1 MYKHI
6 LVPTDGSKPAA
17 RAAAEAVGL
26 AAALGARITAL
37 FVAPPPTPVVYERF
51 VPVKLTTTEEHARL
65 IEQAS
70 QRYLGAVK
78 KAADA
83 AGVSCDT
90 VQVTGDFPA
99 DSILEL
105 AAKRKCDLIF
115 MGSRGHRGLAGVLLG
130 SETQKVLAQAK
141 VPVLVHR

>member
-6 LVPTDGSKPAA
+6 LVPTDGSKAA
-17 RAAAEAVGL
+17 SRAAAAAVKL
-26 AAALGARITAL
+26 AAAFGARVTAL

-51 VPVKLTTTEEHARL
+51 VPVKLTTTETHARM
-65 IEQAS
+65 IEEAS
-70 QRYLGAVK
+70 QRYLGAVE

-83 AGVSCDT
+83 AGVNCDT

-99 DSILEL
+99 DAILEV
-105 AAKRKCDLIF
+105 AAKRKCDLIV

-130 SETQKVLAQAK
+130 SETQKVLAEAK
-141 VPVLVHR
+141 IPVLVHR

>member
-6 LVPTDGSKPAA
+6 LVPTDGSRLSA
-17 RAAAEAVGL
+17 RAAADAVKL
-26 AAALGARITAL
+26 AAALGARVTAL
-37 FVAPPPTPVVYERF
+37 FVAPPATPVVYRRF
-51 VPVKLTTTEEHARL
+51 LPVQLTTPKAHERM

-70 QRYLGAVK
+70 ARYLGAVK

-83 AGVSCDT
+83 AGVPCET

-99 DSILEL
+99 EAILKT
-105 AAKRKCDLIF
+105 AAERRCDLVV
-115 MGSRGHRGLAGVLLG
+115 MASHGHRGLAALMIG

-141 VPVLVHR
+141 IPVLVHH